1 MAEPRD
7 ITGDTTAEWLET
19 DGLGGFACGT
29 VSGVRTRRYHA
40 LLVAAT
46 KPPLGRMTLVNGVEV
61 WISTPAGR
69 YALTSHRYLPD
80 VIHPDGARHLTAFTA
95 EPWPRWQYTLP
106 DGTGIEQELFVP
118 HGHSACVLA
127 WRATPGRGV
136 TLDMRPLLSGRDYH
150 ATHHENS
157 GFRFDPRQ
165 RATRVIWTPY
175 DGVPGVEVY
184 SNGDYEHSPDWY
196 RSFSYSEELA
206 RGLDHVEDLASPG
219 IFRWRLAA
227 GDAVCLFATQGQRL
241 PDGTPA
247 DAIVASLR
255 AHEQRRRSSF
265 PSPLH
270 RAADAF
276 IVSRG
281 QRRTIVAGYPWFTD
295 WGRDTFIAMRG
306 LCLAT
311 GRLDDAGDILEEWAG
326 TLSGGMAPNDFGDR
340 GGSDYNSV
348 DASLWF
354 VVAVDE
360 FLRDLHR
367 RRQRLDS
374 GRRQILQQAVG
385 AILTAYADGT
395 RYGIRADADGLL
407 ACGTPGVQLTWMD
420 ARVGDR
426 VVTPRVGKPVE
437 VQALWLNALR
447 VGAEWFPWS
456 RDTFAR
462 GHEAF
467 ERRFWNPRGYL
478 NDVVDVDHHPG
489 LVDET
494 LRPNQVLALGGL
506 PVSPI
511 GESRAR
517 HALQTIEER
526 LLTPL
531 GLRTLAPDHPD
542 YVTRYE
548 GAPAA
553 RDAAYHQGTVW
564 PWLIG
569 PFVDAWLRVHGP
581 TPTNAQE
588 ARERF
593 VAPLLRHLD
602 EAGLGHVSEVA
613 DGDHPFTPRGCPFQ
627 AWSLGELLRID
638 ALLQRAEGSAATG
651 GIQATTADDGR
662 RG

>member
-1 MAEPRD
+1 MASDRPGAMAEPRD

-136 TLDMRPLLSGRDYH
+136 TLEMRPLLSGRDYH

-165 RATRVIWTPY
+165 RATRVIWTPF

-281 QRRTIVAGYPWFTD
+281 QRTD
-295 WGRDTFIAMRG
+295 D
-306 LCLAT
+306 
-311 GRLDDAGDILEEWAG
+311 
-326 TLSGGMAPNDFGDR
+326 
-340 GGSDYNSV
+340 
-348 DASLWF
+348 
-354 VVAVDE
+354 
-360 FLRDLHR
+360 R
-367 RRQRLDS
+367 RRLPLVHGLGPRHVHRHARPLPRDRTA
-374 GRRQILQQAVG
+374 RRRRG
-385 AILTAYADGT
+385 H
-395 RYGIRADADGLL
+395 
-407 ACGTPGVQLTWMD
+407 
-420 ARVGDR
+420 
-426 VVTPRVGKPVE
+426 PRGMGG
-437 VQALWLNALR
+437 NALR
-447 VGAEWFPWS
+447 GNGCRTASATAAELGLQL
-456 RDTFAR
+456 RRRVAVVCR
-462 GHEAF
+462 GGGRIPPRPAPAPAETRQRAPADSAAG
-467 ERRFWNPRGYL
+467 RRR
-478 NDVVDVDHHPG
+478 HPHR
-489 LVDET
+489 
-494 LRPNQVLALGGL
+494 LR
-506 PVSPI
+506 
-511 GESRAR
+511 RR
-517 HALQTIEER
+517 HALR
-526 LLTPL
+526 
-531 GLRTLAPDHPD
+531 HP
-542 YVTRYE
+542 RRCRR
-548 GAPAA
+548 AA
-553 RDAAYHQGTVW
+553 RLRRARRAAD
-564 PWLIG
+564 L
-569 PFVDAWLRVHGP
+569 
-581 TPTNAQE
+581 
-588 ARERF
+588 
-593 VAPLLRHLD
+593 
-602 EAGLGHVSEVA
+602 
-613 DGDHPFTPRGCPFQ
+613 
-627 AWSLGELLRID
+627 
-638 ALLQRAEGSAATG
+638 
-651 GIQATTADDGR
+651 DGR
-662 RG
+662 PGRRLGRHAAESASRWRCRRSG